1 MKPEGN
7 MVGNCMG
14 LNEEPQ
20 RLIAY
25 KDEVQAGSIAAH
37 LINTIPN
44 RHQSF
49 LHGNLDFFRHESGK
63 R

>member
-7 MVGNCMG
+7 MVGNCTG

-20 RLIAY
+20 RLIGY
-25 KDEVQAGSIAAH
+25 KDKAKAESNNF
-37 LINTIPN
+37 LIIKAIPN
-44 RHQSF
+44 LLQSF
-49 LHGNLDFFRHESGK
+49 PYRYLEFLRHESGK

>member
-20 RLIAY
+20 RLIGY
-25 KDEVQAGSIAAH
+25 KDEVQAESIGGVLLESAKAK
-37 LINTIPN
+37 ITFGAIEPN
-44 RHQSF
+44 
-49 LHGNLDFFRHESGK
+49 GE
-63 R
+63 